1 MQKFD
6 LARLDPG
13 GMFAAIEGFPAHLRA
28 GRERAAAV
36 DPDLSVEDARCVV
49 IAGMGGSAISGDL
62 LAALAAPSAR
72 IPVIV
77 RRTYSLP
84 AYVNESTIV
93 IVSSFSGNTEE
104 TLSAMTEARARKA
117 RVVCIASGGEVAQ
130 RA

>member
-1 MQKFD
+1 
-6 LARLDPG
+6 
-13 GMFAAIEGFPAHLRA
+13 
-28 GRERAAAV
+28 
-36 DPDLSVEDARCVV
+36 
-49 IAGMGGSAISGDL
+49 
-62 LAALAAPSAR
+62 
-72 IPVIV
+72 V

-130 RA
+130 RAASDGLPLYRLPGGMQPRAALGYSLSTLLTLSEQIGLLRIGDEAWEEVGSILDDQGRALSNYE